1 MKKSDKVAEIE
12 VLKAKFEESEFF
24 YIADSSELTVEQ
36 INSLRRKCFENDIE
50 MKVAK
55 NTLIKKAL
63 ESINGGEAYTELYDA
78 LKGPS
83 SLFFTKVANTPAKVF
98 TDFRGKEGE
107 KPLLKAA
114 YIDTSIY
121 LGDESLKSLEAI
133 KSKEELIGE
142 IIGLL
147 QSPIKNVMGALKSGN
162 NKLAG
167 LLKTLADRP
176 E

>member
-12 VLKAKFEESEFF
+12 VLKGKFEQAEFF

-36 INSLRRKCFENDIE
+36 INALRRKCFENEIE

-55 NTLIKKAL
+55 NTLIRKAL
-63 ESINGGEAYTELYDA
+63 ESIDGGEAYTEIYEA
-78 LKGPS
+78 LKGPT
-83 SLFFTKVANTPAKVF
+83 SLFFTKVANSPAKVIS
-98 TDFRGKEGE
+98 DFRGKDGE

-133 KSKEELIGE
+133 KSKEELVGE